1 MRKSPTTEL
10 REICTYSF
18 EAFFRTC
25 FSLLEPHN
33 ELAWHDY
40 LDTLCDAF
48 QDFANDNTR
57 LLINL
62 PPRVLKST
70 LMQIYCLWLWTRKP
84 ETQIILASYDLKL
97 TAEHTRRIR
106 MVLEHPE
113 FHKLFPWLKIGA
125 EDVVSKNIITNK
137 HSGKIICCSIESGIL
152 GHGCSVVMADDLNN
166 YNKDLEEGY
175 NEKVI
180 NYYQTLV
187 TRLNNI
193 ETGKILV
200 IQQRTSLN
208 DISSYLENNP
218 DYKKIVI
225 PASQMKTKFSDNAL
239 QKIRRE
245 TANNKFLSMYEQAP
259 VPTIN
264 LFKNEFNY
272 FTEDEHSY
280 SFDGNKID
288 KSECFRFGSCDL
300 AITTKSN
307 SDYTVVAS
315 FARTPDNKLLMTSLY
330 RDRISSDMLINVI
343 SQVYKGNQLDLLLV
357 ESVGFQIMVLEAL
370 KNECIVEEL
379 KTGGK
384 DKITRSIPLQIKM
397 QNGQVLFKKD
407 APWLDEVVKELQS
420 FPEGKHDD
428 IVDCLA
434 YAANWLNK
442 YDVYVR
448 PEPEVVLT
456 TEEKEKLRL
465 EQMWSSQRAWQRTY

>member
-1 MRKSPTTEL
+1 MRKSSTTQL
-10 REICTYSF
+10 REICTVNF

-33 ELAWHDY
+33 DLAWHDY

-48 QDFANDNTR
+48 QEFAKDNNR

-70 LMQIYCLWLWTRKP
+70 LMQIYCLWLWARKP

-106 MVLEHPE
+106 LILEHPE
-113 FHKLFPWLKIGA
+113 FNKIFPDLKIGL
-125 EDVVSKNIITNK
+125 EDVVSKNIITNR
-137 HSGKIICCSIESGIL
+137 HAGKIICCSIESGII
-152 GHGCSVVMADDLNN
+152 GHGCSVIMADDLNN

-187 TRLNNI
+187 TRLNDI
-193 ETGKILV
+193 EKGKILV

-208 DISSYLENNP
+208 DISAYLENNEE
-218 DYKKIVI
+218 YKKIVI
-225 PASQMKTKFSDNAL
+225 PASAMKSKFSDNAL

-245 TANNKFLSMYEQAP
+245 TANNKFLSMYEQSP

-272 FTEDEHSY
+272 FIED
-280 SFDGNKID
+280 D
-288 KSECFRFGSCDL
+288 KAFYVNGQQIPKTDCFKFGSCDL

-315 FARTPDNKLLMTSLY
+315 FARTPDNKLLMTSLF
-330 RDRISSDMLINVI
+330 RDRISSDKLINVI
-343 SQVYKGNQLDLLLV
+343 TNVYRGNALDLLLV

-370 KNECIVEEL
+370 KNECVVEEV
-379 KTGGK
+379 KPGGK
-384 DKITRSIPLQIKM
+384 DKITRSVPLQIKM

-407 APWLDEVVKELQS
+407 APWMLEVVKELQT

-434 YAANWLNK
+434 YAASWLNK
-442 YDVYVR
+442 YDVHTAPIV
-448 PEPEVVLT
+448 EVPLT
-456 TEEKEKLRL
+456 AEEIEKRRI
-465 EQMWSSQRAWQRTY
+465 EEMWTSDRCWSRKY

>member
-1 MRKSPTTEL
+1 MRNSPTTQL
-10 REICTYSF
+10 RQICTDSF

-33 ELAWHDY
+33 ALSWHDY
-40 LDTLCDAF
+40 LDTLCEAF
-48 QDFANDNTR
+48 QDFAKQNNR

-70 LMQIYCLWLWTRKP
+70 LMQIYCLWLWVRQP

-106 MVLEHPE
+106 MILEHPE
-113 FHKLFPWLKIGA
+113 FQKIFPWLKIGT

-137 HSGKIICCSIESGIL
+137 HAGKIICCSIESGIL
-152 GHGCSVVMADDLNN
+152 GHGCSIVIADDLNN

-187 TRLNNI
+187 TRLNDI

-200 IQQRTSLN
+200 IQQRTSMN
-208 DISSYLENNP
+208 DISSYLEDNP

-225 PASQMKTKFSDNAL
+225 PASKMRTKFSDSAL
-239 QKIRRE
+239 TKIRRE

-264 LFKNEFNY
+264 LFRNEFNY
-272 FTEDEHSY
+272 FTEDPHFYYVNEIQIEKAS
-280 SFDGNKID
+280 
-288 KSECFRFGSCDL
+288 CFNFGSVDL

-330 RDRISSDMLINVI
+330 RDRISSDRIINVI
-343 SQVYKGNQLDLLLV
+343 SQVYRNNGLELLLV

-370 KNECIVEEL
+370 KNECIVEEV
-379 KTGGK
+379 KPGGK

-407 APWLDEVVKELQS
+407 ASWLPELITELQS

-434 YAANWLNK
+434 YAASWLNK
-442 YDVYVR
+442 YDVYTKAI
-448 PEPEVVLT
+448 PEPVLT
-456 TEEKEKLRL
+456 AEEIESKRI
-465 EQMWSSQRAWQRTY
+465 EQMWASDKVWRNVY